1 MAKEILEGSRAV
13 ARAVGL
19 CRPQVIAAYPI
30 TPQTH
35 IVQEL
40 AQLVADG
47 ELVAEYVNVESEHS
61 AASVILGASATGV
74 RVYTS
79 TTSQGMLLMNEVL
92 YNIAGLRMPA
102 VMTCVNRAVSAPLN
116 IWNDH
121 QDAISV
127 RDSGWMQFYAENNQE
142 AVDLLLAAYRLAE
155 DDRILLPAMVCM
167 DGYVLSHAWEVVDMP
182 VPEQVDA
189 FLPPYRPRYYLDTE
203 KPFTFGAYAEPD
215 KYTETRYAIQ
225 QAMDRALE
233 VLPEIHAEFARIFD
247 RQLPGPV
254 EGYRLED
261 AEMAFVGM
269 GSVMA
274 TVKESVDTLRQQGE
288 KVGAVRLVAYRP
300 FPGRALYAALRPVR
314 QAIVFDR
321 AISLGYGGPLATE
334 VRALF
339 QSAPDSPTI
348 SSGFLGLGGRD
359 VTEETVINAYARVRS
374 QAGQGLF
381 FDLRQDVE
389 LEGVTS

>member
-13 ARAVGL
+13 ARAVAM

-47 ELVAEYVNVESEHS
+47 ELAAEYVNVESEHS
-61 AASVILGASATGV
+61 AASVILGASAAGV

-92 YNIAGLRMPA
+92 YNLAGLRLPA

-121 QDAISV
+121 QDSISV

-142 AVDLLLAAYRLAE
+142 AVDLLLQAYRLAE
-155 DDRILLPAMVCM
+155 DHRVLLPAMVCM
-167 DGYVLSHAWEVVDMP
+167 DGYILSHAWEVVDIP
-182 VPEQVDA
+182 TPAAVDT
-189 FLPPYRPRYYLDTE
+189 FLPPYPPLYRLDTE
-203 KPFTFGAYAEPD
+203 NPLTFGAYAEPD
-215 KYTETRYAIQ
+215 KYTETRYMMQ
-225 QAMDRALE
+225 EAMNRALE
-233 VLPEIHAEFARIFD
+233 VLPEIQADFARIFG
-247 RQLPGPV
+247 RRYQGPV

-261 AEMAFVGM
+261 AETVFIGM
-269 GSVMA
+269 GSTMG
-274 TVKESVDTLRQQGE
+274 TVKEAVDALRQQGE
-288 KVGAVRLVAYRP
+288 KVGAVRLIAYRP
-300 FPGRALYAALRPVR
+300 FPAQALYAALQRVR
-314 QAIVFDR
+314 QAIIFDR
-321 AISLGYGGPLATE
+321 AVSLGSGGPLATE

-339 QSAPDSPTI
+339 QSAPDCPAI

-359 VTEETVINAYARVRS
+359 VTEETVINAYAQTRGRTV
-374 QAGQGLF
+374 QGIF
-381 FDLRQDVE
+381 FDLRHDVE
-389 LEGVTS
+389 MEGVEG

>member
-1 MAKEILEGSRAV
+1 MAKDILEGSRAV
-13 ARAVGL
+13 ARAVAM

-47 ELVAEYVNVESEHS
+47 ELAAEYVNVESEHS

-92 YNIAGLRMPA
+92 YNIAGLRLPG
-102 VMTCVNRAVSAPLN
+102 VMTCVNRAISAPLN

-155 DDRILLPAMVCM
+155 DHRVLLPAMVCM

-182 VPEQVDA
+182 SSEQVDT
-189 FLPPYRPRYYLDTE
+189 FLPPYQPRSYLDPE
-203 KPFTFGAYAEPD
+203 NPLTFGTYAEPD
-215 KYTETRYAIQ
+215 KYTETRYALQ

-233 VLPEIHAEFARIFD
+233 VFPEIQAEFAKIFT

-261 AEMAFVGM
+261 AETALVGM

-274 TVKESVDTLRQQGE
+274 TVKEAVDTLRQQGE
-288 KVGAVRLVAYRP
+288 KVGAVRVVAYRP
-300 FPGRALYAALRPVR
+300 FPGQALDLALRPVR

-321 AISLGYGGPLATE
+321 AISLGSGGPLATE
-334 VRALF
+334 VKALF
-339 QSAPDSPTI
+339 QAAPEAPAI
-348 SSGFLGLGGRD
+348 SGGFLGLGGRD
-359 VTEETVINAYARVRS
+359 VTVETVVRAYAQMRGR
-374 QAGQGLF
+374 ADQGVFL
-381 FDLRQDVE
+381 DLRPDVE